1 MQPTILTAAGREF
14 DLLQPHRSEFGIDEI
29 AHALSQICRFT
40 GHTRT
45 HYSVAQH
52 SVLVSYVV
60 PDEHAMAGLMHDAAE
75 AFVNDLASPLKHQ
88 LSRYKDIE
96 RGVEHAVMARFGLDQ
111 LRWQSDARAAVAWA
125 DRLVTLT
132 ELRDL
137 LPSASVLAGMDGAEV
152 LPWTIEPLPA
162 SLAKSLFLRRF
173 EQLGGVR

>member
-52 SVLVSYVV
+52 
-60 PDEHAMAGLMHDAAE
+60 
-75 AFVNDLASPLKHQ
+75 
-88 LSRYKDIE
+88 
-96 RGVEHAVMARFGLDQ
+96 
-111 LRWQSDARAAVAWA
+111 
-125 DRLVTLT
+125 
-132 ELRDL
+132 
-137 LPSASVLAGMDGAEV
+137 
-152 LPWTIEPLPA
+152 
-162 SLAKSLFLRRF
+162 KSMFLRRF